1 MIGERACSS
10 SLETV
15 SHFYSRPFQVIHG
28 GRFAQV
34 CVEQITD
41 PEVKQLASQGLVGN
55 VDQWSDNTDIEGLER
70 AKLRHLYE

>member
-41 PEVKQLASQGLVGN
+41 PEVKQIASWGLVGN
-55 VDQWSDNTDIEGLER
+55 VDQ
-70 AKLRHLYE
+70 